1 MHVTT
6 IAEVVKL
13 NKYIN
18 NWSRIL
24 QKQTRS
30 MLTELDELLIH
41 KDKENLIESR
51 ANNIINGAINF
62 INYIRECY
70 DPTTAGELERRFL
83 NAIKGQDTS
92 KFSRGIRK
100 LRDED

>member
-1 MHVTT
+1 
-6 IAEVVKL
+6 
-13 NKYIN
+13 
-18 NWSRIL
+18 
-24 QKQTRS
+24 

-51 ANNIINGAINF
+51 ANNLINGSINF
-62 INYIRECY
+62 INYLRECY
-70 DPTTAGELERRFL
+70 DQETAGELERRFI

-100 LRDED
+100 LRNED